1 MNPDSNDPGVRHPW
15 TRDRAALYAMQAEM
29 DALAKGYT

>member
-1 MNPDSNDPGVRHPW
+1 MKSEPNDPGVRHPW